1 MHFDDSD
8 QVLPCL
14 KDFEEYFSQPEF
26 RNKPWIISEIGA
38 AAIIGDHS
46 GGRWSEEYQAKIIG
60 NVLDFVLGSE
70 RCTGTSLWLFA
81 NADTGFDSN
90 LIMLRPRGFNNKGLV
105 SEHRAPKLAWHLVTE
120 KMKKKD

>member
-1 MHFDDSD
+1 M
-8 QVLPCL
+8 
-14 KDFEEYFSQPEF
+14 
-26 RNKPWIISEIGA
+26 
-38 AAIIGDHS
+38 
-46 GGRWSEEYQAKIIG
+46 
-60 NVLDFVLGSE
+60 LGSE